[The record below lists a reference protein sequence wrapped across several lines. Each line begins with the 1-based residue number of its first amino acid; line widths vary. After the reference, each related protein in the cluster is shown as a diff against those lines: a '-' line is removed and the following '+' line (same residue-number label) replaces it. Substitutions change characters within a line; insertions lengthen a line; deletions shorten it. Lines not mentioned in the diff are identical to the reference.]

1 MIEHCKAS
9 IARWKP
15 NTVEE
20 RDGIKMGVEG
30 DKTKKW
36 FFDRRGRR
44 RERER
49 DCLFSSV
56 FFTADSSIG
65 RCALEWREESGKEGN
80 EGTKEAKRK
89 RVSTR

>member
-1 MIEHCKAS
+1 METKWELREIKQKNGFS
-9 IARWKP
+9 I
-15 NTVEE
+15 
-20 RDGIKMGVEG
+20 GEG
-30 DKTKKW
+30 E
-36 FFDRRGRR
+36 G
-44 RERER
+44 ERER